1 MKPVIAANW
10 KMNLDS
16 DEMSTLIGGVSS
28 AITNYNNIELIIS
41 PSHCYLKDVSTEL
54 KKGAHVASQ
63 TISEF
68 DSGAYTGEV
77 SAKMSKSCGATFTLL
92 GHSERRHVF
101 FETNRMIQKK
111 LNLCKQYQLTPIL
124 CVGETIEERNSG
136 QVKSVISNQLNV
148 IREYDEVFYIAYE
161 PVWAIGTGQTATPE
175 IAEGVHAFIR
185 KEVGEG
191 IPILYG
197 GSVNA
202 KNVESLLNMPS
213 INGALIGGAS
223 LKLDEF
229 TKIIEIAD
237 AIESESNEC

>member
-16 DEMSTLIGGVSS
+16 KEMTTLINGVSS
-28 AITNYNNIELIIS
+28 ASTNYKNIELIIS
-41 PSHCYLKDVSTEL
+41 PSHCYLKDVSSEL
-54 KKGAHVASQ
+54 TNGQVASQ

-77 SAKMSKSCGATFTLL
+77 SAKMSKSCGASFTLL
-92 GHSERRHVF
+92 GHSERRYVF
-101 FETNRMIQKK
+101 FETNDMIQKK
-111 LNLCKQYQLTPIL
+111 LTLCKQYQLTPIL
-124 CVGETIEERNSG
+124 CVGETLEERNSG

-175 IAEGVHAFIR
+175 IAEDVHAFIR

-202 KNVESLLNMPS
+202 NNVDALLKMPS

-229 TKIIEIAD
+229 TKIMQIAD
-237 AIESESNEC
+237 ELESESNE

>member
-10 KMNLDS
+10 KMNLDIK
-16 DEMSTLIGGVSS
+16 EVATLIKGVSS
-28 AITNYNNIELIIS
+28 ASANYKNIELIIS
-41 PSHCYLKDVSTEL
+41 PSHCYLRDVSTEL
-54 KKGAHVASQ
+54 KGGHVASQ

-101 FETNRMIQKK
+101 FETNDMIQKK

-124 CVGETIEERNSG
+124 CVGETLEERNSG

-175 IAEGVHAFIR
+175 IAEDVHAFIR

-202 KNVESLLNMPS
+202 NNVDALLKMPS

-229 TKIIEIAD
+229 TKIMQIAD
-237 AIESESNEC
+237 ELESESNE

>member
-1 MKPVIAANW
+1 MVLHLHYSVIQNV
-10 KMNLDS
+10 D
-16 DEMSTLIGGVSS
+16 MS
-28 AITNYNNIELIIS
+28 
-41 PSHCYLKDVSTEL
+41 
-54 KKGAHVASQ
+54 
-63 TISEF
+63 
-68 DSGAYTGEV
+68 
-77 SAKMSKSCGATFTLL
+77 
-92 GHSERRHVF
+92 
-101 FETNRMIQKK
+101 FETNDMIQKK

-124 CVGETIEERNSG
+124 CVGETLEERNSG

-175 IAEGVHAFIR
+175 IAEDVHAFIR

-202 KNVESLLNMPS
+202 NNVDALLKMPS

-229 TKIIEIAD
+229 TTIMQIANELE
-237 AIESESNEC
+237 AESNK